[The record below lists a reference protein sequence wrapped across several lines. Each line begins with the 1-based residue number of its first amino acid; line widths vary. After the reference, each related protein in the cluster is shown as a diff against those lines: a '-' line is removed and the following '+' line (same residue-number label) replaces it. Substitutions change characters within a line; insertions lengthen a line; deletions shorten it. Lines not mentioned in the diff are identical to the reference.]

1 MICKH
6 CNSNVDDNL
15 NFCTF
20 CGSSLSDGTTNST
33 NQINNSAE
41 TYTST
46 TESAVN
52 FANTQLNMSKDSNTS
67 NSDIKLPSDYYRG
80 PIDNPSHFAGIVSCC
95 FPLVGFI
102 LYFLW
107 KDEKPKSAKLVCNWL
122 IAGIALLVVFYVVCF
137 IIGIIAG
144 IAESNYMY
152 Y

>member
-1 MICKH
+1 M
-6 CNSNVDDNL
+6 N
-15 NFCTF
+15 
-20 CGSSLSDGTTNST
+20 TTN
-33 NQINNSAE
+33 AP
-41 TYTST
+41 
-46 TESAVN
+46 
-52 FANTQLNMSKDSNTS
+52 LNMSKDSS
-67 NSDIKLPSDYYRG
+67 SSHSDVKLPSDYYRG

-122 IAGIALLVVFYVVCF
+122 IAGIVLLVVFYVVCF

-144 IAESNYMY
+144 ITEANYMY